1 MAPGLGRKRGRTRRR
16 ILVALGLA
24 ALAAAGVAYHR
35 RGGGE
40 RAAQGR
46 GQAAAE
52 VTALL
57 AAGDLDKLAQSL
69 KTLAPSDKP
78 LLAEDPHLDLIVSA
92 EAALYRYQD
101 AAPERLGRI
110 EPFLARDS
118 GKPARLLAWLTVA
131 SRPERVASH
140 DSLSALAPQVQGP
153 EVHALLATM
162 AEERGEAQAAHAH
175 WEAAFKAGPQ
185 WLAHRYMQCAFEAR
199 ARNAAAVQQL
209 TEHMVR
215 VAPNSAWTRLAQQH
229 FGGATTTVPTAPIP
243 AAQYFAELT
252 PVLRGL
258 AARDLTAA
266 RQGLGRAFDAVNGQ
280 PAFVLDAFKALRE
293 AKADSLA
300 MELTSY
306 ETWPRGNAWAKSA
319 MADLQIALAAPK
331 QASTEAAAE
340 AGQDKVKT
348 AGPRKKAVGKGGT
361 KKAKTKSKGSPRRK

>member
-1 MAPGLGRKRGRTRRR
+1 MRRR
-16 ILVALGLA
+16 IGVALVLA
-24 ALAAAGVAYHR
+24 GLAAAGFAFYR

-40 RAAQGR
+40 QAAQGKS
-46 GQAAAE
+46 QAAAE

-57 AAGDLDKLAQSL
+57 AAGDLDRLAPSL
-69 KTLAPSDKP
+69 KTLAPADKP
-78 LLAEDPHLDLIVSA
+78 LQAEDPHLDLIVSA

-101 AAPERLGRI
+101 AAPERLARI

-131 SRPERVASH
+131 SRPERMASY
-140 DSLSALAPQVQGP
+140 DSLIRLAPQAQGP

-162 AEERGEAQAAHAH
+162 AEERGDAQAAHTH
-175 WEAAFKAGPQ
+175 WEQAFKAGPQ
-185 WLAHRYMQCAFEAR
+185 WLPHRYMQCAFEAR
-199 ARNAAAVQQL
+199 ARNTAAVQQL
-209 TEHMVR
+209 TEHMLR
-215 VAPNSAWTRLAQQH
+215 VAPSSAWTRLAQQH
-229 FGGATTTVPTAPIP
+229 FGGSTTSAPATPIP
-243 AAQYFAELT
+243 VAQYFAELT

-266 RQGLGRAFDAVNGQ
+266 RQALGRAFDAVNGQ

-319 MADLQIALAAPK
+319 MADLQIALANPK
-331 QASTEAAAE
+331 QAPTAAE
-340 AGQDKVKT
+340 PAADTGQGKVKT
-348 AGPRKKAVGKGGT
+348 DRKKNAGKGGS
-361 KKAKTKSKGSPRRK
+361 KKVKGKSKGSPRRK